1 MFQLR
6 LFCSEFRFHLL
17 CSAKRCTA
25 KSFGS
30 LRALKRMITILL
42 RYLCTDFFNR
52 NPRFEDFHMP
62 SAVEILDSFSSMRLM
77 SDEVFRQWTD
87 APDVLLAMKY
97 LRET

>member
-1 MFQLR
+1 MIVQFDAFILR
-6 LFCSEFRFHLL
+6 LAILLPGLQARCGVPTPSLLFGVSFFVFRFHLL

-52 NPRFEDFHMP
+52 NPRF
-62 SAVEILDSFSSMRLM
+62 
-77 SDEVFRQWTD
+77 
-87 APDVLLAMKY
+87 
-97 LRET
+97 